1 LRNAPYPYEDVKYAT
16 RAKIYLDEVMGVK
29 FKTPVVV
36 EPYKFTWFDVEF
48 PDPRPYEVIFRNK
61 ACLIC
66 GSDLHSYKGLHP
78 FAPIPTCTGHE
89 VAAEVFEVGSKVST
103 LQVGDRVYVAGTG
116 ASPLPCGQCF
126 YCVRGASQCC
136 MNPHKSISFKI
147 DGKVVSR
154 FPSGFGEY
162 SINHEA
168 RAYKIPDNVSFYE
181 AATTTDV
188 SYVIGVV
195 IRSGGGIG
203 KTAVVIGAGPI
214 GLRTLEV
221 AKAAG
226 VSPIFVSDPLGYRLA
241 KAKELS
247 ADAVINPME
256 EDPVERVKE
265 LTDGTGVDIVY
276 DTAGNLNATQQGLNM
291 LNTSIGGAG
300 RLYLMGLYEAPH
312 NNLTFNIS
320 DLMYKAGAISTEW
333 GQGGGRGIIQ
343 TALNMMSQGKLHI
356 LKWITH
362 KIPEKRA
369 RHRHRDCS
377 LALKASQLNL
387 HAHDATQ

>member
-1 LRNAPYPYEDVKYAT
+1 
-16 RAKIYLDEVMGVK
+16 MGIK
-29 FKTPVVV
+29 FKTPIVA
-36 EPYKFTWFDVEF
+36 EPNKFSWFDVEL
-48 PDPRPYEVIFRNK
+48 PDPGPYEVIFRNK

-89 VAAEVFEVGSKVST
+89 VAAEVVEVGSKVST
-103 LQVGDRVYVAGTG
+103 LKLGDRVYVAGTG
-116 ASPLPCGQCF
+116 ASSMPCGQCF
-126 YCVRGASQCC
+126 YCVRGESRRCV
-136 MNPHKSISFKI
+136 NPHKSISFKVG
-147 DGKVVSR
+147 GKEVSR
-154 FPSGFGEY
+154 FPSGFSEY

-188 SYVIGVV
+188 SYVTGVV

-203 KTAVVIGAGPI
+203 NSAVVIGAGPI

-226 VSPIFVSDPLGYRLA
+226 VSPIFVSEPVDYRLK
-241 KAKELS
+241 KAKELG

-256 EDPVERVKE
+256 EDPVERVME
-265 LTDGTGVDIVY
+265 LTDGAGVDIVY
-276 DTAGNLNATQQGLNM
+276 DAAGNLRATRQGLDM
-291 LNTSIGGAG
+291 VNTRVGGAG
-300 RLYLMGLYEAPH
+300 RIYLMGLYEAPN

-320 DLMYKAGAISTEW
+320 DLMHKAGGISAEW
-333 GQGGGRGIIQ
+333 GRGGGRGIIQ
-343 TALNMMSQGKLHI
+343 ASLNMMSQKKLHI

-362 KIPEKRA
+362 KIPEARADEAMRMLIEKRENA
-369 RHRHRDCS
+369 IGVEIVH
-377 LALKASQLNL
+377 
-387 HAHDATQ
+387 

>member
-1 LRNAPYPYEDVKYAT
+1 
-16 RAKIYLDEVMGVK
+16 MGLK
-29 FKTPVVV
+29 FKTPIVA

-48 PDPRPYEVIFRNK
+48 PDPGPYEVIFRNK

-89 VAAEVFEVGSKVST
+89 VAAEVVEVGSKVTT

-116 ASPLPCGQCF
+116 ASSLPCGQCF
-126 YCVRGASQCC
+126 YCVRGEWGRCVNTS
-136 MNPHKSISFKI
+136 KSISFKVG
-147 DGKVVSR
+147 GKVVSR

-168 RAYKIPDNVSFYE
+168 RAYKIPDNVSLYE

-188 SYVIGVV
+188 SYVTGVV

-203 KTAVVIGAGPI
+203 NSAVVIGAGPI

-226 VSPIFVSDPLGYRLA
+226 VSPIFVSEPVDYRLA
-241 KAKELS
+241 KAKELG

-256 EDPVERVKE
+256 EDPIERVME
-265 LTDGTGVDIVY
+265 LTDGAGVDIVY
-276 DTAGNLNATQQGLNM
+276 DAAGNLRATQQGLDM
-291 LNTSIGGAG
+291 LKTRIGGAG
-300 RLYLMGLYEAPH
+300 KLYLMGLYEAPN
-312 NNLTFNIS
+312 NNLTFNVS
-320 DLMYKAGAISTEW
+320 DLMHKAGAISAEW
-333 GQGGGRGIIQ
+333 GRGGGRGIIQ
-343 TALNMMSQGKLHI
+343 ASLNMMSQGKLHI
-356 LKWITH
+356 LKWVTH
-362 KIPEKRA
+362 KIPEERADEAMRMLIEKRDNA
-369 RHRHRDCS
+369 IGVEIVH
-377 LALKASQLNL
+377 
-387 HAHDATQ
+387 